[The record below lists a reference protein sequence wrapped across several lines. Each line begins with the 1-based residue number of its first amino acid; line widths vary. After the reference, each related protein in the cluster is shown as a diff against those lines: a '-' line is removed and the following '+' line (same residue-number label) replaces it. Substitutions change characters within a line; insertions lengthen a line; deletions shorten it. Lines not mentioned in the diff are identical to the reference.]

1 MEYSAAGRGRKS
13 AGQILAEITE
23 SLVQFHRRFYGK
35 GPSQAKSYS
44 INDTIVC
51 MLHGGFTPVE
61 RTLIDSGDSDAV
73 RSMRQSFQRAMED
86 EFRGTVEELTGR
98 KVVAYLS
105 QVHTN
110 PDIAVELFVLE
121 PNAGL
126 EPAEHVEKIE
136 ELDEPEDIG

>member
-61 RTLIDSGDSDAV
+61 RTLIDDGVRLCHDSIPSLEAAQV
-73 RSMRQSFQRAMED
+73 P
-86 EFRGTVEELTGR
+86 VERRE
-98 KVVAYLS
+98 
-105 QVHTN
+105 
-110 PDIAVELFVLE
+110 
-121 PNAGL
+121 
-126 EPAEHVEKIE
+126 
-136 ELDEPEDIG
+136 

>member
-1 MEYSAAGRGRKS
+1 MEHGATGSGSKS

-23 SLVQFHRRFYGK
+23 ALVHFHRRYYGK
-35 GPSQAKSYS
+35 GPSQAKTYS

-51 MLHGGFTPVE
+51 MLHGGFTAVE
-61 RTLIDSGDSDAV
+61 RTLIDSGESDAV
-73 RSMRQSFQRAMED
+73 YSMRHSFQRAMEA
-86 EFRGTVEELTGR
+86 EFRGVVEKLTRR

-121 PNAGL
+121 HNAGL
-126 EPAEHVEKIE
+126 EPAEHVEQVE
-136 ELDEPEDIG
+136 AAEDLED